1 MNGKGP
7 PYYDGLEVMDG
18 VYLSTC
24 SIYSFSD
31 VYEVEK
37 IREYLDQPPYVVV
50 FTSRHL
56 CLGIFMAKWLLF
68 VDCNRVVGSICVI
81 EKLNC
86 AGEELQESRS
96 CSANAFIGSSR

>member
-1 MNGKGP
+1 MPGYLHGK
-7 PYYDGLEVMDG
+7 
-18 VYLSTC
+18 
-24 SIYSFSD
+24 
-31 VYEVEK
+31 
-37 IREYLDQPPYVVV
+37 
-50 FTSRHL
+50 
-56 CLGIFMAKWLLF
+56 MAILF